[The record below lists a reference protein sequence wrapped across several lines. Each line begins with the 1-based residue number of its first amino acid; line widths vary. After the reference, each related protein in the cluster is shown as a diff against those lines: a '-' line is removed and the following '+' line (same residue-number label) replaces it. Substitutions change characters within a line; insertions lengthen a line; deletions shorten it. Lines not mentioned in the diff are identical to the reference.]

1 MDDFYR
7 LFNFKILCI
16 FEETKKQK
24 DQKNFIT
31 KPTSLVFLKFF
42 LEKNFEKRK
51 KFVLYR
57 ALIFAQCHYK
67 IDASKTGP
75 KSKFLF
81 AQTKNSFFL
90 FRVEI
95 NKQK

>member
-42 LEKNFEKRK
+42 LEKNFEKK
-51 KFVLYR
+51 L
-57 ALIFAQCHYK
+57 LSSIFAQCQYK